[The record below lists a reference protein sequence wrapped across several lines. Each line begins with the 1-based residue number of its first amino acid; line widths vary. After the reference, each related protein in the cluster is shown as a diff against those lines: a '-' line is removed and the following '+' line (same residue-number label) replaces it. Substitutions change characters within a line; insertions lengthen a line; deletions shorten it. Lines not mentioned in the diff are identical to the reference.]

1 MTVEATTP
9 PHELHPDLCIIGAG
23 AGGLTVASAAAAFG
37 VNVVLVEKGRM
48 GGATLNNGALP
59 AQALLAAGEHA
70 HAART
75 GARFG
80 AKSARFS
87 VDYAAVRAH
96 VRDVIKAVEPLDA
109 PARLSGL
116 GVRVIEGVAR
126 FVDRETVAANGVAIK
141 ARRFVIATGS
151 LPALPAIPGLADVP
165 HLTGETV
172 FDLEDCPRHLIVIG
186 ADNVG
191 LELAQAFRRLGAE
204 VTVLLTGEPLADYDP
219 ECAALLIDALMREGI
234 VLRSGVTI
242 AQIRRALA
250 RVHVEI
256 ESETGAEV
264 IDGTHLLIAAG
275 RRPNVSALDLDKA
288 GIRYAP
294 GGIVVDRRLLTSNKH
309 VYAIGDV
316 TDAPKYTHVAYHHA
330 GLVIRHALFR
340 TPIDTETH
348 AVPLATFTD
357 PELAQVGLTEE
368 EARAA
373 SFPIRVLRWPYR
385 ENERAQANGS
395 VRGHIKI
402 VTDKN
407 GGILGATV
415 AGPQAAE
422 NIALWSLAVS
432 QTMNIEALAGVIIP
446 YPTYAEVGKRAA
458 MTYFTRG
465 LTSPLVRRI
474 IGWLR
479 RFG

>member
-1 MTVEATTP
+1 MTADTASVAQV
-9 PHELHPDLCIIGAG
+9 LHPDLCIIGAG
-23 AGGLTVASAAAAFG
+23 AGGLTAASAATAFG

-59 AQALLAAGEHA
+59 AQALLAAADRA
-70 HAART
+70 HALRT

-80 AKSARFS
+80 AKSVRFG

-96 VRDVIKAVEPLDA
+96 VQQVIKAVEPLDSR
-109 PARLSGL
+109 ARLTGL
-116 GVRVIEGVAR
+116 GIRVIEGTAR
-126 FVDRETVAANGVAIK
+126 FLDRDTVAANGVVIK

-151 LPALPAIPGLADVP
+151 LPALPAVPGLADVP

-172 FDLEDCPRHLIVIG
+172 FDLEDYPRHLIVIG
-186 ADNVG
+186 ADNLG
-191 LELAQAFRRLGAE
+191 LELAQAFRRFGAE
-204 VTVLLTGEPLADYDP
+204 VTVLLTRAPLADYDP
-219 ECAALLIDALMREGI
+219 ECAAPVLDALMRDGI
-234 VLRSGVTI
+234 VLRAGIKI

-256 ESETGAEV
+256 ESEAGVEV
-264 IDGTHLLIAAG
+264 VDGTHLLVADG
-275 RRPNVSALDLDKA
+275 RRPNVNDLDLDRA

-294 GGIVVDRRLLTSNKH
+294 SGIVVDRRLLTSNKR

-316 TDAPKYTHVAYHHA
+316 TDAPTYTHVAYHHA

-340 TPIDTETH
+340 MPIDTETH
-348 AVPLATFTD
+348 ALPLVTFTD
-357 PELAQVGLTEE
+357 PQLAQVGLTEA

-385 ENERAQANGS
+385 ENERAQSAGLA
-395 VRGHIKI
+395 RGHIKV
-402 VTDKN
+402 VTDRN
-407 GGILGATV
+407 GSVLGATI
-415 AGPQAAE
+415 AGAGAAE
-422 NIALWSLAVS
+422 NIALWSLAVG
-432 QTMNIEALAGVIIP
+432 QTMNIEALAGVIVP

-458 MTYFTRG
+458 MTYFNRG